1 MINRFTLNVTCR
13 HEIDRK
19 IKIELQNKKVWL
31 GKNQNKYILAGWW
44 KLSFPEKANQNFSRN
59 PATMGRV
66 ETVTKGLTGKPNE
79 TNMIE

>member
-31 GKNQNKYILAGWW
+31 GKKSKQIYSCWLMKI
-44 KLSFPEKANQNFSRN
+44 KFS
-59 PATMGRV
+59 
-66 ETVTKGLTGKPNE
+66 GKS
-79 TNMIE
+79 

>member
-1 MINRFTLNVTCR
+1 MLHV
-13 HEIDRK
+13 DMK
-19 IKIELQNKKVWL
+19 LIEKSKLSYKTKKCGL
-31 GKNQNKYILAGWW
+31 EKNQNKYILAGWW

-66 ETVTKGLTGKPNE
+66 ETVTKGLTGKSNE